1 MTFTLDSINWNWDGM
16 KYVLQKRPL
25 YSLHFSTSLL
35 NSGAPPARL
44 LAPLAPLARSVPA
57 SLPPALEA
65 PVPSLARPILL
76 NVSPREARCEA
87 PSAALLASQIA
98 RLLVGALRASPPLV
112 CLTRFAGHHSGS
124 SELLGLGV
132 LAHRRCRCAPVLALR
147 PPPLVLPSHLSSPC
161 LFNST
166 NRENASYV
174 HNQYLSEDEGKVL
187 GKRLETRTTP
197 KFQKLQGYYVGLH
210 HGLRDSAHAADA
222 HRIAAQCN
230 LKHKMLDSGGV
241 GGCVTARPRTVS
253 SVHESES
260 SDASAFCYTTA
271 CNALK
276 TDVHAQF
283 RQCMSPSL
291 GTVVARPSQ
300 CAGNN

>member
-1 MTFTLDSINWNWDGM
+1 M
-16 KYVLQKRPL
+16 KYVLQKRTL

-44 LAPLAPLARSVPA
+44 LAPLAPLARSVPP

-132 LAHRRCRCAPVLALR
+132 LAHRRCRCRPILALR
-147 PPPLVLPSHLSSPC
+147 PPPLSLPSHLFPSMRVSSWVRNLP
-161 LFNST
+161 SMA
-166 NRENASYV
+166 RGEE
-174 HNQYLSEDEGKVL
+174 SE
-187 GKRLETRTTP
+187 
-197 KFQKLQGYYVGLH
+197 
-210 HGLRDSAHAADA
+210 
-222 HRIAAQCN
+222 AQV
-230 LKHKMLDSGGV
+230 SEVRSEV
-241 GGCVTARPRTVS
+241 GGWLGGACGGAGRALQLAPATSPQRVATHPAARSQAAVS
-253 SVHESES
+253 
-260 SDASAFCYTTA
+260 
-271 CNALK
+271 
-276 TDVHAQF
+276 
-283 RQCMSPSL
+283 
-291 GTVVARPSQ
+291 
-300 CAGNN
+300 